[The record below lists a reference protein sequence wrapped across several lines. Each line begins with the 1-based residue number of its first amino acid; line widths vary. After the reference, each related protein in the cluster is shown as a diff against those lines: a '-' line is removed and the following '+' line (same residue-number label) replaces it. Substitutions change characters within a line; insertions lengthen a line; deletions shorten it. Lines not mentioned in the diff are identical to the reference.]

1 MTDDLP
7 VMEQD
12 SPWKEIIEHYFPEFS
27 AFFFPAVHDGIDW
40 SIPYDFL
47 DKELQQVVRDAE
59 TGIRRVDK
67 LVRVWL
73 KNGMETWIMI
83 HIEIQGQQDK
93 EFSKRM
99 FVYHYRVFDRYDIP
113 VVSLAVLTDE
123 QVNWRPSH
131 YGYDILGCKV
141 SLEFPIVKLLDY
153 QTQWPELEKSDN
165 PFAVA
170 VMAQLRTQATR
181 KDMKERYSAKLM
193 LAKGLYKRGFDRKN
207 ILELFRFIDWIM
219 ALPEELTHQF
229 DEDMVQYELEIKMPY
244 VTSIERRGI
253 QKGLEQ
259 GLEQG
264 LETSVLRILTRK
276 FGEVPAE
283 IEARI
288 RNLPLDVLEP
298 ALDESLNAESLSDF
312 EQRLS
317 GLEN

>member
-1 MTDDLP
+1 
-7 VMEQD
+7 
-12 SPWKEIIEHYFPEFS
+12 
-27 AFFFPAVHDGIDW
+27 
-40 SIPYDFL
+40 
-47 DKELQQVVRDAE
+47 
-59 TGIRRVDK
+59 
-67 LVRVWL
+67 
-73 KNGMETWIMI
+73 
-83 HIEIQGQQDK
+83 
-93 EFSKRM
+93 
-99 FVYHYRVFDRYDIP
+99 
-113 VVSLAVLTDE
+113 
-123 QVNWRPSH
+123 
-131 YGYDILGCKV
+131 
-141 SLEFPIVKLLDY
+141 
-153 QTQWPELEKSDN
+153 
-165 PFAVA
+165 
-170 VMAQLRTQATR
+170 
-181 KDMKERYSAKLM
+181 MKERYSAKLM

>member
-1 MTDDLP
+1 MTDESP

-12 SPWKEIIEHYFPEFS
+12 SPWKEIIEEYFPEFT
-27 AFFFPAVHDGIDW
+27 AFFFPTVYEGIDW
-40 SIPYDFL
+40 RIAYDFL

-59 TGIRRVDK
+59 MGIRRVDK

-83 HIEIQGQQDK
+83 HIEIQGQPDRD
-93 EFSKRM
+93 FPKRM
-99 FVYHYRVFDRYDIP
+99 FVYNYRVFDRYDIP

-141 SLEFPIVKLLDY
+141 SLEFPTVKLLDY
-153 QTQWPELEKSDN
+153 QSQWPDLEKSDN

-170 VMAQLRTQATR
+170 VMAHLRTQATR

-193 LAKGLYKRGFDRKN
+193 LAKGLYQRGFDRKR

-219 ALPEELTHQF
+219 ALPEELTEQF
-229 DEDMVQYELEIKMPY
+229 DEDMVQYESEIKMPY
-244 VTSIERRGI
+244 ITSIERRGI
-253 QKGLEQ
+253 KKGLEQ
-259 GLEQG
+259 GLERG
-264 LETSVLRILTRK
+264 LEISILHILTRK
-276 FGEVPAE
+276 FGEIPAE
-283 IEARI
+283 LETRI
-288 RNLPLDVLEP
+288 RGLPLDRLEP

-312 EQRLS
+312 EQRLP
-317 GLEN
+317 GLES

>member
-1 MTDDLP
+1 MTDEPP

-12 SPWKEIIEHYFPEFS
+12 SPWKEIIEHYFPDFT
-27 AFFFPAVHDGIDW
+27 AFFFPAVYNGIDW
-40 SIPYDFL
+40 TIPYDFL

-73 KNGMETWIMI
+73 KGGMEAWVMI

-99 FVYHYRVFDRYDIP
+99 FVYNYRVFDRYDIP
-113 VVSLAVLTDE
+113 VVSLAVLTDAN
-123 QVNWRPSH
+123 VNWRPFH

-153 QTQWPELEKSDN
+153 QPQWSELEKSKN
-165 PFAVA
+165 PFAVV
-170 VMAQLRTQATR
+170 VMAHLTTQATR
-181 KDMKERYSAKLM
+181 KDMKERYSAKLL
-193 LAKGLYKRGFDRKN
+193 LAKGLYQRGFDRKN

-219 ALPEELTHQF
+219 ALPEEMSEQF
-229 DEDMVQYELEIKMPY
+229 VEDMVQYESEIKMPY
-244 VTSIERRGI
+244 ITSIERRGLRR
-253 QKGLEQ
+253 GLEQ

-264 LETSVLRILTRK
+264 LEISVLRILNRK

-288 RNLPLDVLEP
+288 RNLPLDALEP